1 MKEINTTMEHNNTMV
16 KTFSCEKCVYKCI
29 KESEFNKHLLTKKH
43 LADKAVGPIIPK
55 TYSCLQ
61 CGLIYKHASS
71 KWNHKRTCKKSST
84 EQIPSKEEPT
94 NQAVLIE
101 QMELKMHQ
109 MEQQINQLME
119 NQKEDKNDRQKQRSY
134 PQVGQYTANKNQNSM
149 NSYNNVFNMISFL
162 DQDCKDAMNISDFID
177 SFDEVTFDFLEQTF
191 CSGMKSTELYT
202 KIIIDELKTLDVQ
215 KRPIHCSD
223 ASRNTLY
230 IKDKNIWKKYEK
242 EDMKPISDLVNA
254 LKNKLIVTLSQNWNE
269 DNDKFFEIIACV
281 GTQINDDRASQ
292 KKREK
297 GDKKEEDQINIKMI
311 IPAIARQVSNLGN
324 KQ

>member
-1 MKEINTTMEHNNTMV
+1 MEQQKQEIQQMK
-16 KTFSCEKCVYKCI
+16 
-29 KESEFNKHLLTKKH
+29 
-43 LADKAVGPIIPK
+43 
-55 TYSCLQ
+55 
-61 CGLIYKHASS
+61 
-71 KWNHKRTCKKSST
+71 
-84 EQIPSKEEPT
+84 
-94 NQAVLIE
+94 
-101 QMELKMHQ
+101 
-109 MEQQINQLME
+109 QQINQLME
-119 NQKEDKNDRQKQRSY
+119 NQKKAN
-134 PQVGQYTANKNQNSM
+134 NKNQNSM

-191 CSGMKSTELYT
+191 CSGMKSTEFYT
-202 KIIIDELKTLDVQ
+202 KIIIDEFIIDELKTLDVH

-230 IKDKNIWKKYEK
+230 IKDKKIWKKYEK
-242 EDMKPISDLVNA
+242 EDMKPISDLVET
-254 LKNKLIVTLSQNWNE
+254 LQNKLIVTLSQNWNE
-269 DNDKFFEIIACV
+269 DNDKFFDIIACV
-281 GTQINDDRASQ
+281 STKINVDRASQ